1 MILRRDH
8 VAGGVFI
15 AAGALVFAMS
25 GDLPFGTLA
34 SPGAGM
40 MPKLVLGL
48 MMAFGAI
55 IVARA
60 GESPPL
66 ADDRVE
72 RFPPRRDRGRGLA
85 VAIALYTK
93 IGFVLSVTLL
103 LFVLFILSSAAVSWR
118 ALAVS
123 IGVTVGSYL
132 LFTTLLKIAAAA
144 HAVLVLIPVE
154 ATIDSLMLGFSVAFR
169 PDVLLLCV
177 FSAAWSAPWSAC
189 CPASVRSPASASS
202 CR

>member
-1 MILRRDH
+1 MTARPDDERSGQGMIRRDH

-40 MPKLVLGL
+40 LPKLVLGL

-66 ADDRVE
+66 AVLEWSDFRHAATVV
-72 RFPPRRDRGRGLA
+72 A
-85 VAIALYTK
+85 VSAIAIALYTK

-103 LFVLFILSSAAVSWR
+103 LFVLLFFIERRGLWR
-118 ALAVS
+118 ALAFS

-132 LFTTLLKIAAAA
+132 LFSTLLK
-144 HAVLVLIPVE
+144 
-154 ATIDSLMLGFSVAFR
+154 
-169 PDVLLLCV
+169 
-177 FSAAWSAPWSAC
+177 
-189 CPASVRSPASASS
+189 SPLPPMPFWY
-202 CR
+202 